1 MNFKELVESTLNQSM
16 KNIAPLIILTVVF
29 VGLSTISLG
38 ILAPVMFAGYTASLL
53 DMIRTGKEP
62 GPKDVFSRINL
73 FLPLTLFAVALSVAA
88 AIGFL
93 FFFLPGLILLIVIT
107 FYLIYMIPSMV
118 DRNLEVV
125 DAIKQSIALV
135 RRADLFDHIIIIV
148 IYSVVQIL
156 GGSTL
161 LGMVIS
167 MPLSTIF
174 LLLAYDHVT
183 GVPGM
188 E

>member
-1 MNFKELVESTLNQSM
+1 MNFKALVEATLNQSL
-16 KNIAPLIILTVVF
+16 KNVVPLIILTFVF

-38 ILAPVMFAGYTASLL
+38 ILAPVMYAGYTASLL

-62 GPKDVFSRINL
+62 GPKDVFSRMNL
-73 FLPLTLFAVALSVAA
+73 FLPLTLFAVALFVVV

-93 FFFLPGLILLIVIT
+93 ILFLPGLIMLILAA
-107 FYLIYMIPSMV
+107 FYLIYMIPLMV
-118 DRNLEVV
+118 DNDLGVV

-135 RRADLFDHIIIIV
+135 RQTDLFDHIIIIV
-148 IYSVVQIL
+148 IYSVVQAL

-161 LGMVIS
+161 LGMVIT

-174 LLLAYDHVT
+174 LLLTYDHVT
-183 GVPGM
+183 R
-188 E
+188 

>member
-1 MNFKELVESTLNQSM
+1 MNFKELVESALSQSM
-16 KNIAPLIILTVVF
+16 KNIVPLIILTLVF

-38 ILAPVMFAGYTASLL
+38 ILAPVMSAGYTASLL

-62 GPKDVFSRINL
+62 SPKDVFSKINL
-73 FLPLTLFAVALSVAA
+73 FLPLTLFAVTLLVAV

-93 FFFLPGLILLIVIT
+93 FLFLPGLILLAVVT
-107 FYLIYMIPSMV
+107 FYMIYMIPLMV
-118 DRNLEVV
+118 DKNLGVV

-135 RRADLFDHIIIIV
+135 RQADLFDHIVIIV
-148 IYSVVQIL
+148 IYSIVQAL

-161 LGMVIS
+161 VGMIIT

-183 GVPGM
+183 ESPGM
-188 E
+188 K